1 MISIKT
7 IGSGSTGNAFV
18 LSDSHTK
25 IILECGLPF
34 KEIAKALDYDFR
46 NVSGCLITHEHAD
59 HCKGV
64 GGLTSNTSVS
74 VLASVGTVQGIK
86 ALDRFKTGL
95 NDTQIVPMSKFKRYE
110 LKGGWSVVAFDVT
123 HEGNDP
129 TGFLIESK
137 DGEKILF
144 ATDTSYIKYIF
155 NDLTHIIVEAN
166 YSEEILE
173 QMGYHE
179 KLKKRI
185 RQTHFEL
192 DNVIRFIN
200 ASKEASSRLQHVF
213 IVHTSTTNGDPK
225 AFQKKIQEETGI
237 YTETALENM
246 LKEEQ
251 QC

>member
-25 IILECGLPF
+25 ILLECGLPF
-34 KEIAKALDYDFR
+34 HEIGKALDYDFR
-46 NVSGCLITHEHAD
+46 DVVGCLITHEHAD

-64 GGLTSNTSVS
+64 AGLTSNTSIS
-74 VLASVGTVQGIK
+74 VLASEGTVKGIK
-86 ALDRFKTGL
+86 ALDRFKNGL
-95 NDTQIVPMSKFKRYE
+95 NGTQVVPMVKFKRYDLE
-110 LKGGWSVVAFDVT
+110 GGWSVAAFDVV

-129 TGFLIESK
+129 TGFLIQSK
-137 DGEKILF
+137 EGEKILF

-166 YSEEILE
+166 YSEDILNK
-173 QMGYHE
+173 MGYHE
-179 KLKKRI
+179 KLKSRI

-200 ASKEASSRLQHVF
+200 ASKEVSDRLQHVF

-246 LKEEQ
+246 LKEVLQ
-251 QC
+251 